1 MVAVFNS
8 FFGFITR
15 EMLYQEL
22 ITQAFE
28 KMGPERVAGGR
39 TATGYDWHNCFL
51 AVAFGSP
58 LNSVAT
64 AARLTGLEY
73 AEVETIMRMWDRNQE
88 AFVALADN
96 WLERKRVP
104 QSELASVSCDGP
116 VRTGRQTLVQMG
128 ESRLVA

>member
-1 MVAVFNS
+1 
-8 FFGFITR
+8 
-15 EMLYQEL
+15 MLYQEL
-22 ITQAFE
+22 LTQAFE

-51 AVAFGSP
+51 AVAFGSA

-73 AEVETIMRMWDRNQE
+73 AEVETIMRMWDRNQA

-96 WLERKRVP
+96 WLERRRVP
-104 QSELASVSCDGP
+104 QPEPANVSWDGP
-116 VRTGRQTLVQMG
+116 ERTGRQAFVQTG
-128 ESRLVA
+128 KSRLVA

>member
-1 MVAVFNS
+1 
-8 FFGFITR
+8 
-15 EMLYQEL
+15 MLYQEL
-22 ITQAFE
+22 ITQVFE

-51 AVAFGSP
+51 AVAFGRP

-73 AEVETIMRMWDRNQE
+73 AEVETIMRMWDRNRE
-88 AFVALADN
+88 AFVALADD

-104 QSELASVSCDGP
+104 QPEPASVSRDGP

>member
-1 MVAVFNS
+1 
-8 FFGFITR
+8 
-15 EMLYQEL
+15 MLYQEL
-22 ITQAFE
+22 ITQVFE

-51 AVAFGSP
+51 TVAFGTA

-73 AEVETIMRMWDRNQE
+73 AEVETIMRMWDRNRE

-96 WLERKRVP
+96 WLERKRVRQP
-104 QSELASVSCDGP
+104 ELASVSCDRP
-116 VRTGRQTLVQMG
+116 ERIGRQTLVRTG
-128 ESRLVA
+128 ERRLVA